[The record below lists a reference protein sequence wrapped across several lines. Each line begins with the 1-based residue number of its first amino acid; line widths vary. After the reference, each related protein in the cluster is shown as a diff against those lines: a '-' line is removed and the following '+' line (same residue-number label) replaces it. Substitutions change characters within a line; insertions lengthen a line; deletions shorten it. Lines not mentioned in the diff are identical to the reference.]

1 MQSLSSFV
9 KPILFLP
16 GCNSDSWRR
25 YTLKCLCWGKGG
37 RVSSAYR
44 SKWGLLWGLLC
55 GTSGRRKLCMV
66 PCCSCHIYGIW
77 RRKKVEKT
85 LKSSSHRLGWQCK
98 PQGGTIFM
106 GKRGSHYV
114 ILLYWN
120 FIVSLTGYCKLFYR
134 ILPLFLIL
142 LLFYLFCIY
151 WDWQGQKCHL
161 KWPKKFMRL
170 TLIYSVW

>member
-77 RRKKVEKT
+77 RSKKVEKT
-85 LKSSSHRLGWQCK
+85 LKSWFGVAMQATWRDNFSGKEGSSFCNTAVLK
-98 PQGGTIFM
+98 
-106 GKRGSHYV
+106 
-114 ILLYWN
+114 LYSKSYW
-120 FIVSLTGYCKLFYR
+120 VLKLYYR
-134 ILPLFLIL
+134 ILPLFPITAVSPVL
-142 LLFYLFCIY
+142 YLY
-151 WDWQGQKCHL
+151 WNWQGQKYHL
-161 KWPKKFMRL
+161 KC
-170 TLIYSVW
+170 S